1 MSVPYQVASS
11 IASEIMRGLAPHCE
25 RIALA
30 GSLRRLR
37 PTVHDIDLIAIPR
50 LTSKSSLF
58 GRSKLAETDFMS
70 ALLDFAEDDDGNAR
84 ANCAGDK
91 IIRFKARG
99 DLFRLSVD
107 CYIAQ
112 EIQVD
117 CYIAT
122 PETFATLLL
131 IRTGSAEHNIWL
143 AQRAKACGGKLH
155 ADGSGLELPGQ
166 YDPVAQRVVNMRV
179 LRAQTEEEI
188 FKALGLPLPL
198 PADRECKDGRPVWLP
213 GEAS

>member
-1 MSVPYQVASS
+1 MKVPYQ
-11 IASEIMRGLAPHCE
+11 IAREIADKIVERLTPHVE

-99 DLFRLSVD
+99 DLFRLS
-107 CYIAQ
+107 
-112 EIQVD
+112 VD

>member
-11 IASEIMRGLAPHCE
+11 IASEIMRSLAPHCE

-99 DLFRLSVD
+99 DLFRLS
-107 CYIAQ
+107 
-112 EIQVD
+112 VD

-213 GEAS
+213 GGAA